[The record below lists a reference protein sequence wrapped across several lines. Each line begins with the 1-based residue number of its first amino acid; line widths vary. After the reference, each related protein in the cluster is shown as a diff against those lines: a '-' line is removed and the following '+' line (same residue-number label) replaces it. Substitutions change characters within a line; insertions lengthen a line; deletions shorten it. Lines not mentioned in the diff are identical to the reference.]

1 MATRTEKA
9 FNTNRITLS
18 EPPRQIVSVTS
29 KSSGKAF
36 GSTVLDYS
44 IEETTLVFKKRYDQ
58 IIVVYESSILTEQE
72 LATQKQF
79 LNTNLG
85 KTITSTIVPS
95 LKATAAKAQSKQAS
109 LSQSEL
115 AKKLGS
121 RASGFQTI
129 AEDFRENIT
138 TSDEPVP
145 AILKDNPSDKI
156 QIKKNSLFKGAI
168 GIFTGKQIGD
178 GFLNA
183 TVGSSDPEGLKATLQ
198 ELDELSAP
206 IAADLEEVL
215 TPVSSLPNLL
225 GDAIKNDPIN
235 EITASTANAS
245 KQIDSKLGNAITKPG
260 SSFMNLL
267 VSALN
272 TAKNE
277 PAIKT
282 IKEPIVGKKLD
293 ANGNTVNFNLV
304 DANSNTSLYEA
315 ISNRQIVD
323 DIPST
328 VDVFNIEENAFKWF
342 GAFTNLD
349 DYKFETVD
357 TVEELELE
365 LSNVNRELTGAVI
378 HWSRS
383 HSDQFLT
390 AIDIHLRHIEL
401 ARRQL
406 GENYTK
412 NAKDAG
418 IAWHYVIQR
427 DGTIQRGR
435 PISKPGLTGTAWAQR
450 AIHIGFIAG
459 YDSPVGTPN
468 YEQTLSSSSITEKQW
483 ESFELALKTIYKVYP
498 GMSVVGHNNI
508 NATSSCPGFDVIQ
521 YTESNFGK
529 SIVYDDVS
537 KYIEAF
543 TNEEQVNRLSKKII
557 KESEPL
563 QGPLQNIADALKN
576 KFEQTDP
583 LTGELKVRSP
593 AELLKDAENYE
604 EFKLKSIKLGKDIE
618 KTVGDA
624 IGKTGLDDKL
634 RDAANA
640 IKQSLE
646 GELKIAEDAAL
657 ESRKN
662 LINSGKVYNNSK
674 WEDLP

>member
-9 FNTNRITLS
+9 FNTNKITLS
-18 EPPRQIVSVTS
+18 EPPKQIVSVTS

-36 GSTVLDYS
+36 GSKILDYS
-44 IEETTLVFKKRYDQ
+44 IEDITLVFKKRFDE
-58 IIVVYESSILTEQE
+58 ITVVYESSILTEQE
-72 LATQKQF
+72 LAAQKQF
-79 LNTNLG
+79 LNSNLG
-85 KTITSTIVPS
+85 KSITGRIVPS
-95 LKATAAKAQSKQAS
+95 LKATAAKAQSKQAA

-115 AKKLGS
+115 AKTLGS

-138 TSDEPVP
+138 TSDEPIP

-156 QIKKNSLFKGAI
+156 QVKKNSLFKGAI
-168 GIFTGKQIGD
+168 GIFTGKTSAD

-183 TVGSSDPEGLKATLQ
+183 TVGSSDPEGLKATLE
-198 ELDELSAP
+198 ELDELTTP
-206 IAADLEEVL
+206 IASDLEEVL
-215 TPVSSLPNLL
+215 SPLSSLPNLIS
-225 GDAIKNDPIN
+225 DAVNNDPIT
-235 EITASTANAS
+235 EINTSTSNAS
-245 KQIDSKLGNAITKPG
+245 KEIDRRLGNPISKPG

-277 PAIKT
+277 APVRGLKQT
-282 IKEPIVGKKLD
+282 ITSKKID
-293 ANGNTVNFNLV
+293 ANGNTVNFNLS
-304 DANSNTSLYEA
+304 DADANTSLSEA
-315 ISNRQIVD
+315 ISNRQLIPD
-323 DIPST
+323 LPST
-328 VDVFNIEENAFKWF
+328 VDVFSIEENGFKWS

-349 DYKFETVD
+349 AYKFETVD

-365 LSNVNRELTGAVI
+365 LSNVRRELTGAVI

-390 AIDIHLRHIEL
+390 ATDIHLRHIEL
-401 ARRQL
+401 AKRQL
-406 GENYTK
+406 GNNYSRF
-412 NAKDAG
+412 AKEAG
-418 IAWHYVIQR
+418 IGWHYVIQR

-435 PISKPGLTGTAWAQR
+435 PISKSGLTGTAWAKR

-459 YDSPVGTPN
+459 YNSPVGTPN
-468 YEQTLSSSSITEKQW
+468 FEQTLSSASITEKQW
-483 ESFELALKTIYKVYP
+483 ESFELTLKTIYKVYP
-498 GMSVVGHNNI
+498 GMSVVGHNDVNP
-508 NATSSCPGFDVIQ
+508 TSSCPGFNVIQ

-529 SIVYDDVS
+529 SVVYDNIS
-537 KYIEAF
+537 KYAEAF

-557 KESEPL
+557 KETEPL
-563 QGPLQNIADALKN
+563 QGPLQNIAESLKN

-583 LTGELKVRSP
+583 VTGELKVRSP

-604 EFKLKSIKLGKDIE
+604 EFKSKSLQLGKSIE
-618 KTVGDA
+618 QTVNDA

-662 LINSGKVYNNSK
+662 LINSGKIYNNST
-674 WEDLP
+674 WEDLQ

>member
-1 MATRTEKA
+1 MATKTERA
-9 FNTNRITLS
+9 INTNRITLS
-18 EPPRQIVSVTS
+18 EPPKQIVSVTS
-29 KSSGKAF
+29 KTSGKTF

-44 IEETTLVFKKRYDQ
+44 IENQTLVFKKRYDEV
-58 IIVVYESSILTEQE
+58 IVVYESSILTEAE
-72 LATQKQF
+72 IAAQKQF
-79 LNTNLG
+79 LNSNLG
-85 KTITSTIVPS
+85 KSITQRILPS
-95 LKATAAKAQSKQAS
+95 LKATAAKAQSKQAA

-115 AKKLGS
+115 AKTLGS

-138 TSDEPVP
+138 TSDEPIP
-145 AILKDNPSDKI
+145 AVLTENPSDKI
-156 QIKKNSLFKGAI
+156 QIKKNSLLKGALS
-168 GIFTGKQIGD
+168 IFTGKGIGD
-178 GFLNA
+178 GFLNS
-183 TVGSSDPEGLKATLQ
+183 TVASSDPEGLKATLS
-198 ELDELSAP
+198 ELDELVTPVAK
-206 IAADLEEVL
+206 DLEEIL
-215 TPVSSLPNLL
+215 SPVSSLPNLI
-225 GDAIKNDPIN
+225 GDAITNDPIA
-235 EITASTANAS
+235 EINTSTANAS
-245 KQIDSKLGNAITKPG
+245 KEIERKLGNPIAKPG

-277 PAIKT
+277 APIKNLKDT
-282 IKEPIVGKKLD
+282 VVSKKID

-304 DANSNTSLYEA
+304 DAQSNTSLIEA
-315 ISNRQIVD
+315 ITNNSLVP

-328 VDVFNIEENAFKWF
+328 VDVFSIEENAFQWF

-349 DYKFETVD
+349 TYKFEIVD

-365 LSNVNRELTGAVI
+365 LSNVKRELTGTVV

-390 AIDIHLRHIEL
+390 AKDIHLRHIEL
-401 ARRQL
+401 AKRTL
-406 GENYTK
+406 GDNYK
-412 NAKDAG
+412 LLGKEAG

-435 PISKPGLTGTAWAQR
+435 PITKAGLTGSGWAKR

-459 YDSPVGTPN
+459 YDSPEGTPN

-498 GMSVVGHNNI
+498 GMSVVGHNDI
-508 NATSSCPGFDVIQ
+508 NPVSTCPGFDVIQ

-537 KYIEAF
+537 KYAEAF

-557 KESEPL
+557 KETEPL
-563 QGPLQNIADALKN
+563 EGPLQNIAESLKS

-583 LTGELKVRSP
+583 VTGELKIRSP
-593 AELLKDAENYE
+593 AELLQDAENYE
-604 EFKLKSIKLGKDIE
+604 QFKLKSIQLGKDIE
-618 KTVGDA
+618 STISKA
-624 IGKTGLDDKL
+624 IGETGLDDKL
-634 RDAANA
+634 RDAASS
-640 IKQSLE
+640 IKQALE

-662 LINSGKVYNNSK
+662 LINSGKIYNNAQ